1 MTMDAIFG
9 DSKTWV
15 FIGLLL
21 FFALVMYAGAHK
33 LVFKSLDDRAKGISD
48 ELAKAA
54 ALRKEAEDLLKQYAA
69 KRQAAEAEATR
80 IVDQAKA
87 DADSLRREAERQLA
101 ADLQRRERQ
110 VEERIV
116 RAEQQA
122 TAEIRGVAAD
132 AAIAAAEKI
141 LRGSDGAGAHSR
153 LVAQGVDELAARF
166 R

>member
-1 MTMDAIFG
+1 MDHLFA

-15 FIGLLL
+15 FIGLLM
-21 FFALVMYAGAHK
+21 FFAVVMYAGAHK
-33 LVFKSLDDRAKGISD
+33 LVFKALDDRAAGIAD

-54 ALRKEAEDLLKQYAA
+54 ALRKEAEDLLKQYTARKA
-69 KRQAAEAEATR
+69 GAEAEATR
-80 IVDQAKA
+80 IVEQAKA
-87 DADSLRREAERQLA
+87 DAESLRREAERQLA

-132 AAIAAAEKI
+132 AAIAAAESI
-141 LRGSDGAGAHSR
+141 LTGAEGASAHAR
-153 LVAQGVDELAARF
+153 LVTQGIGELADRF
-166 R
+166 Q